1 MTMTRARGW
10 QGWIVLALV
19 LIPLLAV
26 GTAGCHKKPKQ
37 PIEGTGTGITGG
49 GEGLTGRAAHVSEA
63 QNQLQT
69 VYFEYDRF
77 DIRSDQQETLRQNAK
92 VIQAYPD
99 VNIQVQGHCDER
111 GSEEYNLALGDKRAR
126 AGKDFLVDLGISP
139 DRLSTISFGEERPVD
154 PGHDETAWAKNRRDE
169 FVAQ

>member
-1 MTMTRARGW
+1 M
-10 QGWIVLALV
+10 
-19 LIPLLAV
+19 
-26 GTAGCHKKPKQ
+26 
-37 PIEGTGTGITGG
+37 
-49 GEGLTGRAAHVSEA
+49 
-63 QNQLQT
+63 QT